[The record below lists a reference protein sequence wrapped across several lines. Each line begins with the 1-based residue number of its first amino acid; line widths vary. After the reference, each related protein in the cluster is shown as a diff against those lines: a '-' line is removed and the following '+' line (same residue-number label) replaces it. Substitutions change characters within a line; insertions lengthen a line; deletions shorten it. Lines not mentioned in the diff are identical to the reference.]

1 MATFVFFHAHPDDE
15 AIATGGAMM
24 RAQADG
30 HRVVLVT
37 ATRGELGNAVE
48 GVAEQGDQL
57 GALRSGELEVAASI
71 LGIDR
76 LEVFGY
82 LDSGMAGEETNNNP
96 VCFAQTDIDTV
107 GERLAAILREENAQA
122 LFVYDDNGSYGHPD
136 HIQVYRTGLR
146 AAELAGVDTVYQIT
160 MNRDA
165 MLRSMAER
173 IAEAEA
179 AQESGDADGVTEE
192 ALERAESIRE
202 NDSFGKPEAEIT
214 HQLDVREFIE
224 TKRKAMLAHAS
235 QIPEDSWFFTMPAD
249 AFEQAFGYEHYI
261 LTGHP
266 RSADAPF
273 VDTLW

>member
-15 AIATGGAMM
+15 AIGTGGAIM
-24 RAQADG
+24 RAKGDG

-37 ATRGELGNAVE
+37 ATRGELGNPVE

-57 GALRSGELEVAASI
+57 GALRTGELEVAASI
-71 LGIDR
+71 LGVDR

-82 LDSGMAGEETNNNP
+82 LDSGMAGDETNNNP
-96 VCFAQTDIDTV
+96 VCFAQTDVDTV
-107 GERLAAILREENAQA
+107 AERLAAILREENAQA

-136 HIQVYRTGLR
+136 HIQVYRTGLK
-146 AAELAGVDTVYQIT
+146 AAELAGIDTVYQIT

-165 MLRSMAER
+165 MLRSMEEQIEKAK
-173 IAEAEA
+173 A
-179 AQESGDADGVTEE
+179 ADDLSTIDGVTEE
-192 ALERAESIRE
+192 GLERAESIRD
-202 NDSFGKPEAEIT
+202 NASFGKPEAEIT
-214 HQLDVREFIE
+214 HQIDVREFIE
-224 TKRKAMLAHAS
+224 TKRKAMTAHAS
-235 QIPEDSWFFTMPAD
+235 QIPDDSWFFNMPAE

-266 RSADAPF
+266 RAADAPF